1 MFANIKISSN
11 KIAKRG
17 SFFRALW
24 WLGLANLAVL
34 ISIGLITG
42 GVGLHFAP
50 LILLLGGLSPF
61 ILLYLSR
68 WMAKRT
74 YAMEII
80 SDRETDTN
88 LKELYQLVD
97 TLRQKANIE
106 KMPEVAIYDSE
117 EVNAFATGYNRN
129 NSLIAFSH
137 GLLNQMSADEIAAV
151 AAHEIAHVA
160 NGDMIIL
167 SLVQAVVNTITLIIT
182 VPLWLLHVIGIFS
195 DGASYLACL
204 IIWVVRVII
213 AAVLMF
219 LGIMVVNF
227 FSRKREFAA
236 DKLAA
241 ELLSKQYMINALKRL
256 QAANDEIDDDKAHAR
271 LSAMKISGRLGFL
284 GEAFSSHPSLE
295 LRIEALNM
303 ASVVDGGAYLI
314 DTASEPT
321 SVSDTTTSKVST
333 EQMVTAKK
341 LEMVASNYPQ
351 ILIQSLAILIVA
363 EGQINDE
370 ITEFASTIV
379 EHDEFIGD
387 KAPCLVELA
396 QQIEHFVELRA
407 NSSTIFKLKIS
418 PAINALANLTSDE
431 QERFE
436 IILNG
441 IQEFAAKGSATDEI
455 ITMMSK
461 KIH

>member
-11 KIAKRG
+11 KITKRS

-24 WLGLANLAVL
+24 WLSLANLAVL

-74 YAMEII
+74 YAMKMI
-80 SDRETDTN
+80 SKQESDLN

-97 TLRQKANIE
+97 VLRQKANIE
-106 KMPEVAIYDSE
+106 KMPEVAIYDSD
-117 EVNAFATGYNRN
+117 EVNAFATGRNRN
-129 NSLIAFSH
+129 NALIAFSH
-137 GLLNQMSADEIAAV
+137 GLLNNMSTDEIAAV

-182 VPLWLLHVIGIFS
+182 IPLWLLHIFS
-195 DGASYLACL
+195 VFGEGASVAVTLL
-204 IIWVVRVII
+204 IWVVRII
-213 AAVLMF
+213 VAAVLMF

-241 ELLSKQYMINALKRL
+241 ELLSKQYIINALKRL
-256 QAANDEIDDDKAHAR
+256 QAANDEIDGDKAHVR

-284 GEAFSSHPSLE
+284 GEAFSTHPSLE
-295 LRIEALNM
+295 RRINALN
-303 ASVVDGGAYLI
+303 AVSVVDGGAYIVELRPEL
-314 DTASEPT
+314 S
-321 SVSDTTTSKVST
+321 SSDAELAATRATTSAVP
-333 EQMVTAKK
+333 
-341 LEMVASNYPQ
+341 VASLAMDNYAQ
-351 ILIQSLAILIVA
+351 MLIQLLAILIVA
-363 EGQINDE
+363 DGQINDG
-370 ITEFASTIV
+370 ITALTTTVIEQCDIV
-379 EHDEFIGD
+379 EDESQS
-387 KAPCLVELA
+387 LVELA
-396 QQIEHFVELRA
+396 QQIEYYIKLRA
-407 NSSTIFKLKIS
+407 NSSTVFKLKIS
-418 PAINALANLTSDE
+418 PLLNGLTNLAKEKQE
-431 QERFE
+431 QLA
-436 IILNG
+436 IILTG
-441 IQEFAAKGSATDEI
+441 FSEFATQESTTAEI
-455 ITMMSK
+455 ITMISK
-461 KIH
+461 KIN